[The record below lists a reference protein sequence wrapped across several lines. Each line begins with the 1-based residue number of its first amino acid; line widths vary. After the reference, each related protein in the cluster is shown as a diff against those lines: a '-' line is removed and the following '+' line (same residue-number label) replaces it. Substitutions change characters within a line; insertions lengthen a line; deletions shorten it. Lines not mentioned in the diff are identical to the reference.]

1 MEFITRLCYRIISS
15 SEIRLDM
22 LSATHKMGFV
32 DIVFQL
38 DCQSIH
44 SIFLKLFVHGLPTMN
59 KQHRPFSQRAKL

>member
-1 MEFITRLCYRIISS
+1 MRIFLIDIFK
-15 SEIRLDM
+15 ELLFGIYNQIM
-22 LSATHKMGFV
+22 LSHKMGFV

>member
-1 MEFITRLCYRIISS
+1 M
-15 SEIRLDM
+15 
-22 LSATHKMGFV
+22 AFV

-59 KQHRPFSQRAKL
+59 KQHHPFSQLAKLWKVLSVKLHTSER